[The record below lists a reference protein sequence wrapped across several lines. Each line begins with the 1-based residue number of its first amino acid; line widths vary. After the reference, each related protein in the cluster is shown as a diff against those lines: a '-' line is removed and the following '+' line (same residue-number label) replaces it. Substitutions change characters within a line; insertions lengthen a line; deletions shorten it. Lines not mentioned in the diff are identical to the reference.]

1 MGPWKLGIGPD
12 GPAIKAQWLIG
23 EDAKLR
29 VGAGINWQGRPQG
42 GIHVRIRF

>member
-1 MGPWKLGIGPD
+1 MGPWKLGIGLD

-29 VGAGINWQGRPQG
+29 IGAGINWQGQPRG
-42 GIHVRIRF
+42 GVHVRVRF

>member
-29 VGAGINWQGRPQG
+29 IGAGLDWQGRPRG
-42 GIHVRIRF
+42 GVNVRVRF

>member
-12 GPAIKAQWLIG
+12 GPAIKGKWLIG
-23 EDAKLR
+23 EDAKIR
-29 VGAGINWQGRPQG
+29 IGAGLDWHGRPQG